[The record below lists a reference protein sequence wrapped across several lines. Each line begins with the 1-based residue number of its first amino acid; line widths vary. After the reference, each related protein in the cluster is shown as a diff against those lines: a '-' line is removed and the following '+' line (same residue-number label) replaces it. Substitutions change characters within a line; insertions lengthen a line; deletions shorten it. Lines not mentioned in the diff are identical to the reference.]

1 MNEQPMNRTDPELL
15 ISRIVDGEATPTDW
29 AAFRA
34 QAERDA
40 SLWRELAEAQRAQ
53 AELSMEVASALS
65 VVNAVDVPVHTEMV
79 RRMSDRFR
87 QVGMWGG
94 WLAAA
99 CVGLMWAGGQRTG
112 GSGTGQEAGL
122 VSGLTPASALQA
134 YLDQGQTTGRVI
146 GELPEKLLIR
156 AEPVTDADGTSITG
170 YNIVYV
176 RQIMERTLVKDLY
189 RFGGADE
196 AGQPRAVRVDLRPAG
211 RPM

>member
-1 MNEQPMNRTDPELL
+1 
-15 ISRIVDGEATPTDW
+15 
-29 AAFRA
+29 
-34 QAERDA
+34 
-40 SLWRELAEAQRAQ
+40 
-53 AELSMEVASALS
+53 
-65 VVNAVDVPVHTEMV
+65 
-79 RRMSDRFR
+79 
-87 QVGMWGG
+87 
-94 WLAAA
+94 
-99 CVGLMWAGGQRTG
+99 
-112 GSGTGQEAGL
+112 